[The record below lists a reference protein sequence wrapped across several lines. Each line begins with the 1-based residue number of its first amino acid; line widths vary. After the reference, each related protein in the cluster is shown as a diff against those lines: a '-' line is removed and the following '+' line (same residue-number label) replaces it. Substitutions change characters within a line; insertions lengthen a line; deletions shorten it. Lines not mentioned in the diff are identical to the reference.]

1 MKSFFAFALC
11 ALPCLAL
18 QAELYNADMEFQP
31 GAKFSTNEGWSFG
44 KGGGWADH
52 AGFPAPNNE
61 TLGIN
66 FGFYSQQ
73 LDQIMA
79 QESSWVFQPETTYVF
94 RSWATAGGGGTETIP
109 YQIGYLD
116 GGTDLNLNYIDL
128 ATDYHTV
135 SGGGAWALQPGVK
148 YTTGDT
154 GPELGR
160 SIVVRFGGV
169 NQGGAGSG
177 GGAWV
182 DNAELIP
189 EPTTIGLLGLG
200 ALAFLRR
207 RR

>member
-1 MKSFFAFALC
+1 MKRIVLLAVLFV
-11 ALPCLAL
+11 PCLAVH
-18 QAELYNADMEFQP
+18 AVLYNADMEFQP
-31 GAKFSTNEGWSFG
+31 GNKFASNEGWNFG

-52 AGFPAPNNE
+52 AGFAAPNNE
-61 TLGIN
+61 TLGLN

-79 QESSWVFQPETTYVF
+79 QESSWVFEPNSTYVF

-116 GGTDLNLNYIDL
+116 GGSDLALNYLDL
-128 ATDYHTV
+128 ATAYHNV
-135 SGGGAWALQPGVK
+135 SGGGAWALQPGVT
-148 YTTGDT
+148 YTTGAA

-160 SIVVRFGGV
+160 NIVVRFGGV

-177 GGAWV
+177 GGSWI

-189 EPTTIGLLGLG
+189 EPATVGLIGLG
-200 ALAFLRR
+200 ALALLRR